1 MKWEKIGNRSWRTVG
16 AKGSFFIEKSGRLYW
31 SRYTSTSGLKTFRM
45 PPKQKVSD
53 AKAMC
58 EENQYWEEEEKC

>member
-16 AKGSFFIEKSGRLYW
+16 AKGSYFIDKSSLIEQL
-31 SRYTSTSGLKTFRM
+31 LKT
-45 PPKQKVSD
+45 PKQKVSD

-58 EENQYWEEEEKC
+58 EENQYWEDEEKC

>member
-16 AKGSFFIEKSGRLYW
+16 AKGSYW

-58 EENQYWEEEEKC
+58 EENQYWEDEEKC